1 MIARFSLL
9 AGIGWLMVTPALA
22 QDAAPVDFAT
32 ESRITADGYQAQ
44 EGDKLLSRVYFANVY
59 ASADT
64 SAPIIGTITDIV
76 VNETGDITAMIVGV
90 GGFLHIGEKAIAL
103 DYTDLQWTT
112 ATDGSWRWVLP
123 TTTAA
128 LMGAPAFTWQD
139 QGPSSGIQTF
149 GIDATPAAVAEEL
162 GPNFGAGLLTARQL
176 LGAAVWG
183 ATNEQI
189 GTINDLV
196 LGGDAQGV
204 DAVVVDVGG
213 FLGMG
218 AKPVAIAIESL
229 VIPANAVEAHAYIV
243 NATAEMLTAQPAY
256 DAASYVR
263 EREAQRLVLVN

>member
-1 MIARFSLL
+1 MPRLTALLVVLTLIA
-9 AGIGWLMVTPALA
+9 APVVA
-22 QDAAPVDFAT
+22 QDTAPVDFAT

-59 ASADT
+59 ASADA
-64 SAPIIGTITDIV
+64 SAPIIGTITDVV

-90 GGFLHIGEKAIAL
+90 GGFLRIGEKAIAL
-103 DYTDLQWTT
+103 DYADLQWVT
-112 ATDGSWRWVLP
+112 ASDGTWRWVLP
-123 TTTAA
+123 ATTAA
-128 LMGAPAFTWQD
+128 LMGAPAFTWLD

-149 GIDATPAAVAEEL
+149 GIDVAPAPAAEES

-176 LGAAVWG
+176 LGAGVWG

-229 VIPANAVEAHAYIV
+229 VIPANAIEAHAFIV
-243 NATAEMLTAQPAY
+243 NATAEMLAAQPAY
-256 DAASYVR
+256 DATTYVR
-263 EREAQRLVLVN
+263 SREAQRLVLVN